1 MFGFTAT
8 CPSLWQE
15 MGRRAIFIS
24 LRECDDI
31 LSKTSIIMPVTP
43 SWTEHSQSHKILT
56 KKKKNKTKKPKKNN
70 KKTPREPMCDGGK
83 PTVKA

>member
-8 CPSLWQE
+8 CPSFWQE

-56 KKKKNKTKKPKKNN
+56 KKKNKTKKPKKKTT
-70 KKTPREPMCDGGK
+70 KKPHENLCVTEESQL
-83 PTVKA
+83 

>member
-8 CPSLWQE
+8 CPSFWQE

-56 KKKKNKTKKPKKNN
+56 KKKKQNKKTKKKQQKN
-70 KKTPREPMCDGGK
+70 
-83 PTVKA
+83 PTRTYV

>member
-8 CPSLWQE
+8 CPSFWQE

-56 KKKKNKTKKPKKNN
+56 KKKKQNKKTKKKTTKKPHENLCV
-70 KKTPREPMCDGGK
+70 TEESQL
-83 PTVKA
+83 